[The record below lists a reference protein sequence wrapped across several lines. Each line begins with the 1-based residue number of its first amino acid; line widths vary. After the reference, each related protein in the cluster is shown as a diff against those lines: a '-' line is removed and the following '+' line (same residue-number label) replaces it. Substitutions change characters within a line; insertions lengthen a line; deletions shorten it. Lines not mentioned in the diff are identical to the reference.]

1 MIIFFIDEMAV
12 MLDQA
17 QILHASMEKKAK
29 QFDRIVGEWKT
40 KVDGLSLE
48 LDTSQKET
56 RNASSELFRIK
67 NAYEESI
74 LQLDEVR
81 LGFP

>member
-1 MIIFFIDEMAV
+1 MAV

-40 KVDGLSLE
+40 KVWKGAHEMDTWNFRHIYSGLNL
-48 LDTSQKET
+48 LQCPPPH
-56 RNASSELFRIK
+56 K
-67 NAYEESI
+67 NAK
-74 LQLDEVR
+74 VA
-81 LGFP
+81 

>member
-1 MIIFFIDEMAV
+1 MAV

-48 LDTSQKET
+48 LDT
-56 RNASSELFRIK
+56 
-67 NAYEESI
+67 
-74 LQLDEVR
+74 
-81 LGFP
+81 